1 MSNDGE
7 EFFTEEEPRAKD
19 FRRANGAPMVR
30 KLDDPAHWDRY
41 SRPSA
46 WGDDLDDESALTL
59 WKIDRA
65 CDGVAASPALAAQIA
80 AIHGRTQGRTEL
92 REKAIQLG
100 RGEEA
105 ADLGTALHALAHRFE
120 TEEGF
125 PVPEPHA
132 SDIACYVA
140 ALDEAGLESTHFEC
154 TICADQ
160 WRAAGTADRIY
171 RATRSLALP
180 DGSRLEPEQSV
191 VGDLKTGKKLT
202 YNVPGFCIQ
211 MAIYADGVFYDID
224 TDERSPMPDGL
235 RLDWGLLVHL
245 PAGAARCTFHWVD
258 LEIGRLGARIVQQV
272 RSWRKR
278 DDFLAEFAFPVS
290 DEVAVLSSPIYDL
303 EHEISDEG
311 KWSSDDT
318 TETWRLAMM
327 PWVQARVN
335 IIGTHPEARAM
346 LLRRWPR
353 DIPPIRGGELTSPQ
367 LARALNLLDSIESAY
382 GLPFPEGDPR
392 VEWST
397 GLHRSKVERG
407 NEPRSNVQ

>member
-1 MSNDGE
+1 MSSDGD
-7 EFFTEEEPRAKD
+7 EFFAEAEPQAKD
-19 FRRANGAPMVR
+19 FRRANGAPLVR
-30 KLDDPAHWDRY
+30 KLDDPARWDRY

-65 CDGVAASPALAAQIA
+65 CDGVASSPALAAQIA
-80 AIHGRTQGRTEL
+80 AIHGRKEGRTEL

-132 SDIACYVA
+132 SDIACYVGQ
-140 ALDEAGLESTHFEC
+140 LDAAGLESTHFEC

-171 RATRSLALP
+171 QATRELHLP
-180 DGSRLEPEQSV
+180 DGSSLEPGQSV
-191 VGDLKTGKKLT
+191 IGDLKTGKKLT

-211 MAIYADGVFYDID
+211 LAIYADGCFYDVD
-224 TDERSPMPDGL
+224 TDERSPLPDGM

-245 PAGAARCTFHWVD
+245 PAGQATCTFHWVD
-258 LEIGRLGARIVQQV
+258 LEVGRLGARIVQQV
-272 RSWRKR
+272 RKWRKR

-290 DEVAVLSSPIYDL
+290 DEVAVLSSPVYDL
-303 EHEISDEG
+303 EHPLEPIE
-311 KWSSDDT
+311 DDN
-318 TETWRLAMM
+318 EEWRQAMM
-327 PWVQARVN
+327 PWAQARVN
-335 IIGTHPEARAM
+335 VIGAHVEARAM
-346 LLRRWPR
+346 LLRRWPV
-353 DIPPIRGGELTSPQ
+353 DIPPIRQGALTASQ
-367 LARALNLLDSIESAY
+367 LSRALDLLDSIESAY
-382 GLPFPEGDPR
+382 SLPFPEGDPR
-392 VEWST
+392 VEWDR
-397 GLHRSKVERG
+397 GLHQSEVQRT
-407 NEPRSNVQ
+407 NQPRSNEA